1 MSKQILVVLMAVVAV
16 AGLAQD
22 ASAQYMYMDS
32 NGNGVR
38 DAGDQM
44 SQNGDSTVVDIW
56 LNTNANRNGNAAVC
70 NVDPASQLWINEY
83 IIYLQAAG
91 GTVDYRDFINRTP
104 FPNANPGAL
113 GNPGDGVRFGAG
125 FYSVYWYAPG
135 LYRLGTLTITGLTGT
150 PEINFVDHL
159 SGASYLAGFGTQCPG
174 NAFDNFYKLD
184 GPETRAYQVTADWF
198 DADGLPAAVVTAVRD
213 FEGGGGAP
221 ILARAY
227 PNPFNPE
234 TAIKYT
240 VRSAG
245 PVTVRIFSTDGR
257 LVRTL
262 KQDEMTVAGTD
273 EVAWNG
279 TDDQGRHVSSGIYFV
294 RTSQKTG
301 RGEESAII
309 KIAAAK

>member
-1 MSKQILVVLMAVVAV
+1 MSKQILVLLMAAVAV

-22 ASAQYMYMDS
+22 ASAQYMYLDS

-38 DAGDQM
+38 DAGDRM
-44 SQNGDSTVVDIW
+44 SQNGDSTLVDIW
-56 LNTNANRNGNAAVC
+56 LNTNTNRDGSAAVC
-70 NVDPASQLWINEY
+70 NMDTATPLSFNHYFIN
-83 IIYLQAAG
+83 IQAVG
-91 GTVDYRDFINRTP
+91 GTVDYRDFIPRTLP
-104 FPNANPGAL
+104 DPIPGVVD
-113 GNPGDGVRFGAG
+113 PGDGVRFGAG
-125 FYSVYWYAPG
+125 FSSPYYYAAG
-135 LYRLGTLTITGLTGT
+135 LYRLGTLTITGFTGT
-150 PEINFVDHL
+150 PQINIVD
-159 SGASYLAGFGTQCPG
+159 SWSASPYLTSFGTPCVG
-174 NAFDNFYKLD
+174 NAFDNEYKLD
-184 GPETRAYQVTADWF
+184 GPTTRGYQVTADWF
-198 DADGLPAAVVTAVRD
+198 DADGLPAAIVTAVHTD
-213 FEGGGGAP
+213 FESGGAAP

-240 VRSAG
+240 VTSAG
-245 PVTVRIFSTDGR
+245 PVTLRIFSTDGR

-301 RGEESAII
+301 RGE
-309 KIAAAK
+309 